1 MTPLSKITTTPLLA
15 QRKGKKWFPIEKIV
29 LKEMTSSRWLW
40 MKPRTLGVAD
50 SLQTLVSLSR
60 HERLIPQ
67 GRGRFFIA
75 QTARRP
81 KKVF

>member
-1 MTPLSKITTTPLLA
+1 MVPNRENRFERNDFFKM
-15 QRKGKKWFPIEKIV
+15 V
-29 LKEMTSSRWLW
+29 
-40 MKPRTLGVAD
+40 MKNQETLGVAD

-67 GRGRFFIA
+67 GRGRFFIT

>member
-1 MTPLSKITTTPLLA
+1 MVPNRENRFERNDFFKMVMDETKNAWCVS
-15 QRKGKKWFPIEKIV
+15 
-29 LKEMTSSRWLW
+29 
-40 MKPRTLGVAD
+40 D

>member
-1 MTPLSKITTTPLLA
+1 MVPNRENRFERNDFFKM
-15 QRKGKKWFPIEKIV
+15 V
-29 LKEMTSSRWLW
+29 
-40 MKPRTLGVAD
+40 MKNQETLGVA

-67 GRGRFFIA
+67 GRGRFFIT

>member
-1 MTPLSKITTTPLLA
+1 MVPNRENRFERNDFFKM
-15 QRKGKKWFPIEKIV
+15 V
-29 LKEMTSSRWLW
+29 
-40 MKPRTLGVAD
+40 MKNQETLGVAD
-50 SLQTLVSLSR
+50 SLQTLVSLLR